1 MKTPE
6 KYAKSVQINITDTR
20 MTSRLPV
27 FYIINF
33 EQISYIEQFEQFPFL
48 TWNKQIKLWNNS
60 N

>member
-6 KYAKSVQINITDTR
+6 KYAKSVQINIIDTR
-20 MTSRLPV
+20 MTSRLSV
-27 FYIINF
+27 FCIINF